1 LEKIEVYFNEY
12 NVLMDNAVYLP
23 IVSGQLQAFAHTKPI
38 IQENYTFMPFI
49 FYRDTPDR
57 IVSQYQNP
65 GVAAFSIS
73 MWNANLS
80 LRVAQKV
87 KEKFPE
93 CLIVFGGHD
102 VPNRAENYL
111 RMHGFVDLVV
121 RGEGEKT
128 FAQILE
134 NGLER
139 RSFEDIQGITYRN
152 KSGKILRNN
161 EDQVLEKNLDV
172 FPSPYLEGVFDEI
185 IASHDI
191 NFQAIV
197 ETNRGCPFKCSYCS
211 WGQGGLSKKYRF
223 FSLERARQLSE
234 WIGKCQIG
242 YVFCADSNYGM
253 FQWDFEIAQF
263 FVDAK
268 QKYGFP
274 EKFRTCYSKNAEET
288 VYKIGKLLHE
298 NAMEKSITLSL
309 QTTNL
314 DAAKYVRRKN
324 IKLSVFNDLQ
334 ERYNK
339 AGVPTYTELILGLPG
354 ETYKSFLD
362 GLEKCLQSGIENQL
376 FTYHCQVYPNAEMGN
391 KEYQKKYKIK
401 TIRCPLKE
409 VHAVPRA
416 DGVPEEY
423 EEVVVSTYSMPEQ
436 DWKKATVV
444 SWIMQLFHGLKVG
457 FYPMKH
463 IVLEYDIKYTA
474 FFDYISDCEN
484 IEYAPM
490 IRKEIDSYWQTAD
503 LILHGEAR
511 CKIVSEFSPIYW
523 EPEEASF
530 LNISHNKEGFY
541 GELREIFINFLTEK
555 GIDFNYDELR
565 KTIEYQELRLPDF
578 NEDYKGDKEKFAKEV
593 LLWGRKSGRILRK

>member
-1 LEKIEVYFNEY
+1 MQKIEVYFNEY

-23 IVSGQLQAFAHTKPI
+23 IVSGHLQAFAQTRPT
-38 IQENYTFMPFI
+38 IQGNYAFMPFI

-65 GVAAFSIS
+65 GVAAFSVS

-102 VPNRAENYL
+102 VPNQAENYL
-111 RMHGFVDLVV
+111 RIHDFVDLAV

-128 FAQILE
+128 FAQILK
-134 NGLER
+134 NNLASRG
-139 RSFEDIQGITYRN
+139 FEDIPGITYRN
-152 KSGKILRNN
+152 KSGKIVRNN
-161 EDQVLEKNLDV
+161 EDQVLEKDLDV
-172 FPSPYLEGVFDEI
+172 FPSPYLEGAFDEI

-211 WGQGGLSKKYRF
+211 WGQGGLSQKYRF
-223 FSLERARQLSE
+223 FSLERVRQLSD
-234 WIGKCQIG
+234 WIGKHQIG
-242 YVFCADSNYGM
+242 YVFCADSNYGI
-253 FQWDFEIAQF
+253 FQRDIEIAQF
-263 FVDAK
+263 FVNDK

-274 EKFRTCYSKNAEET
+274 EKFRTCYSKNAENN
-288 VYKIGKLLHE
+288 VYEIGKLLHE
-298 NAMEKSITLSL
+298 NGMEKSITLSL

-314 DAAKYVRRKN
+314 DAAKNVRRKN
-324 IKLSVFNDLQ
+324 IKLSVFNNLQ
-334 ERYNK
+334 QRYNK
-339 AGVPTYTELILGLPG
+339 AGIPTYTELILGLPG
-354 ETYKSFLD
+354 ETYKSFLG

-376 FTYHCQVYPNAEMGN
+376 FGYHCQVYPNAEMGS

-436 DWKKATVV
+436 DWRKAAVV
-444 SWIMQLFHGLKVG
+444 SWVMQLFHGLKVG
-457 FYPMKH
+457 FYPMKY
-463 IVLEYDIKYTA
+463 IAEGYDIKYTD
-474 FFDYISDCEN
+474 FFDYISNSKN
-484 IEYAPM
+484 IINVPM
-490 IRKEIDSYWQTAD
+490 LKREIDSYWQTAD
-503 LILHGEAR
+503 LILQGEAR
-511 CKIVSEFSPIYW
+511 CKIVPEFSPIYW
-523 EPEEASF
+523 EPEEESF
-530 LNISHNKEGFY
+530 LNISYNKAKFY
-541 GELREIFINFLTEK
+541 SELQEIFVNFLTEK
-555 GIDFNYDELR
+555 GIDFDYKELK
-565 KTIEYQELRLPDF
+565 KTIKYQESKLPDF
-578 NEDYKGDKEKFAKEV
+578 NQDYNGDKKRFAEEV
-593 LLWGRKSGRILRK
+593 LLWGRKSGRILRN